1 VSVAIRRGATQLV
14 AFLSFWAAALLTNSE
29 AITSQNSESWILAAA
44 LSALAPVIVLDA
56 VWWINRKTREG
67 RPLSTRESVVVS
79 VVTATVFAVSELLIT
94 RSLGLES
101 STQPLVGF
109 LITILAVSMIGI
121 GLMVLMQAR
130 RLEDERRASLLEE
143 GIALE
148 LARQE
153 VSEIVQR
160 MQMALHTDIDDALVS
175 ARTGLEER
183 LKDQERALGQEH
195 WPAIAQELRS
205 AAQDTVRPLSRSLW
219 SRTIMR
225 ESRLGLVGIIRN
237 IVTQQPF
244 RPLAVVV
251 IYMLAASAESIT
263 ILGWR
268 VGLLSLAVGV
278 ALIAILLTVGNRAMQ
293 RHPRQHAMIFIATV
307 FIVEITGLL
316 SFPAR
321 ALWGSTD
328 YTWGEFIASV
338 ILGSVVIVASSALGS
353 IRTHRDDIA
362 RTFQADINRE
372 LIESHA
378 TSRQVAQLARESAR
392 ILHGAVQTRLIA
404 CAVVIERA
412 SDTQDVVAFRRA
424 LHEAHTVLTEPLV
437 ATSDDDLTLLGVVE
451 RKVSLWSSLCSV
463 DISVDATIAEVRGR
477 FARDVGR
484 VVEEGLSN
492 AIRHGG
498 ASHIRIC
505 VSTDANSVI
514 VLVNDNGVGPSGG
527 ESGLGSS
534 MLDSVSEKWSL
545 SRGAEGTALRVAL
558 RSPSPAA

>member
-1 VSVAIRRGATQLV
+1 M
-14 AFLSFWAAALLTNSE
+14 
-29 AITSQNSESWILAAA
+29 
-44 LSALAPVIVLDA
+44 P
-56 VWWINRKTREG
+56 
-67 RPLSTRESVVVS
+67 
-79 VVTATVFAVSELLIT
+79 
-94 RSLGLES
+94 
-101 STQPLVGF
+101 
-109 LITILAVSMIGI
+109 
-121 GLMVLMQAR
+121 
-130 RLEDERRASLLEE
+130 
-143 GIALE
+143 
-148 LARQE
+148 
-153 VSEIVQR
+153 
-160 MQMALHTDIDDALVS
+160 
-175 ARTGLEER
+175 
-183 LKDQERALGQEH
+183 
-195 WPAIAQELRS
+195 
-205 AAQDTVRPLSRSLW
+205 
-219 SRTIMR
+219 

-251 IYMLAASAESIT
+251 IYVLAASAESIT

-293 RHPRQHAMIFIATV
+293 HHPRQHAVIFIATV

-362 RTFQADINRE
+362 RTFQADIDRE

-424 LHEAHTVLTEPLV
+424 LHEAHTVLTEPLF
-437 ATSDDDLTLLGVVE
+437 ATSEADLTLLGVVE

-463 DISVDATIAEVRGR
+463 DFSVDATIAEVRGR

-505 VSTDANSVI
+505 VSINANSVI

-527 ESGLGSS
+527 NCGLGSA

>member
-1 VSVAIRRGATQLV
+1 MNVAIRRGATQLLAFV
-14 AFLSFWAAALLTNSE
+14 AFLAAALLSNAE
-29 AITSQNSESWILAAA
+29 AINSQNARSWILAAA
-44 LSALAPVIVLDA
+44 LSALPPVIALDA
-56 VWWINRKTREG
+56 AWWINRQTREG
-67 RPLSTRESVVVS
+67 RRLSTRESVVVS
-79 VVTATVFAVSELLIT
+79 VVTATIFALSELLIT
-94 RSLGLES
+94 RSLGLQA
-101 STQPLVGF
+101 STQPLAGV
-109 LITILAVSMIGI
+109 LITILAVATIGI

-153 VSEIVQR
+153 VGEIVQR

-205 AAQDTVRPLSRSLW
+205 TAEDTVRPLSRSLW
-219 SRTIMR
+219 SRTTMHD
-225 ESRLGLVGIIRN
+225 SRLGLVGIIRN

-244 RPLAVVV
+244 RPLAVIV
-251 IYMLAASAESIT
+251 IYVLAASAESIT

-268 VGLLSLAVGV
+268 VGLLTLAVGV
-278 ALIAILLTVGNRAMQ
+278 ALIAVLLTIGNRVMQ
-293 RHPRQHAMIFIATV
+293 RYPQQHAAIFISTV
-307 FIVEITGLL
+307 FLVEITGLL

-328 YTWGEFIASV
+328 YTWSEFIASV
-338 ILGSVVIVASSALGS
+338 VFGSAVIVASSALGS

-362 RTFQADINRE
+362 RTFQAEIDRE

-412 SDTQDVVAFRRA
+412 TQTQDVVAFRRA
-424 LHEAHTVLTEPLV
+424 LQEAHTVLTEPLV
-437 ATSDDDLTLLGVVE
+437 TASHDDLTLLTAVE
-451 RKVSLWSSLCSV
+451 HKVSLWSSLCSV
-463 DISVDATIAEVRGR
+463 DFSVDAAIAEGRGR
-477 FARDVGR
+477 LARDVGR

-498 ASHIRIC
+498 ATYIRIDIA
-505 VSTDANSVI
+505 TDENSVL
-514 VLVNDNGVGPSGG
+514 VLVNDNGVGPSPGNP
-527 ESGLGSS
+527 GLGSS
-534 MLDSVSEKWSL
+534 MLDSMSEQWSL
-545 SRGAEGTALRVAL
+545 SRSAEGATLRVVL
-558 RSPSPAA
+558 PSPSVRA